1 MKKKH
6 IIISGIALFL
16 ITILLLGLTYAYYK
30 TKVIGNTN
38 EKTISSVGKKLE
50 VTYTDGNG
58 VIKPTGKIEPG
69 YTVTKTFSVKN
80 TGDDTATYSIK
91 LDNITN
97 TFSRAEDWT
106 YVLKEGN
113 TELSTGII
121 PTYETTLL
129 DSIEIESGATKSYSL
144 VVTYANLSD
153 VDQSIDMGATL
164 SIRVNIGD
172 EVKNSVT
179 FIGNGNA
186 LENYRIYGNSIQRGI
201 PTPDNPVE
209 IESVGD
215 KTKNLFDPNILIEQ
229 GWTKEEDGS
238 YYIEN
243 NRTIY
248 KKKLWKNTEGYTG
261 QIRVNYKVKYLKG
274 YEESIAQG
282 SIIRIVYTDG
292 TLKSVAFISGK
303 WSKEWQD
310 VNWNTISDADK
321 IVEYIDWIYG
331 TGDNS
336 TWVKDI
342 MITKDVESDE
352 YEPYGYKI
360 PVTVSGKNLLNSSV
374 TEKTLNGVT
383 LKNENGKIT
392 LNGTCTESANFEMN
406 YINLPEGTYT
416 LKANAS
422 GVPVNNIYAF
432 VQLWDAKNEQQ
443 FWISNDLALRS
454 TTRTVKISAKFL
466 YRIRIEKGVTYDNLT
481 LSPQLESGN
490 TATEYEPYVEP
501 ITTNIYLDEPLRK
514 IGNYADY
521 IDFKEKKVVRYIF
534 KHVLTGD
541 ELVQKIGKDYDWSD
555 NSYFIF
561 YDDTLFKGGLCNY
574 YLVTSNKYYDKG
586 LYLNS
591 SALAIF
597 KDSSVSSAEELNT
610 FFKEKYTLNNPV
622 TFIVPML
629 YRDSKKV
636 KMTTEEVLLPSI
648 NTLNGFNTLKVDT
661 NLKASDIQVNN

>member
-1 MKKKH
+1 MKKKQ

-16 ITILLLGLTYAYYK
+16 ITITLLGLTYAYYK
-30 TKVIGNTN
+30 TKVIGNSN

-50 VTYTDGNG
+50 IIYADENG
-58 VIKPTGKIEPG
+58 VIEAAGIEPG

-91 LDNITN
+91 LDNIIN
-97 TFSRAEDWT
+97 TFTRTEDWT

-113 TELSTGII
+113 TEINKGTI

-129 DSIEIESGATKSYSL
+129 DSVEIESGVTKSYSL
-144 VVTYANLSD
+144 VVTYANLTD
-153 VDQSIDMGATL
+153 VDQSIDMGSTL
-164 SIRVNIGD
+164 SIRVNIAD
-172 EVKNSVT
+172 AVKNSVT
-179 FIGNGNA
+179 FIGNGNSI
-186 LENYRIYGNSIQRGI
+186 ENYRIYGNSIQRGI

-248 KKKLWKNTEGYTG
+248 KKKLWENTEGYTG

-274 YEESIAQG
+274 YEESIAPG

-321 IVEYIDWIYG
+321 IVEYVEWNYG

-360 PVTVSGKNLLNSSV
+360 PITLTGKNLWNIPEEFTFNCYKLEIELQPGTYKIVADSMYVDDKEMRQIYVRFQKNQKGFYLK
-374 TEKTLNGVT
+374 KTQT
-383 LKNENGKIT
+383 IT
-392 LNGTCTESANFEMN
+392 LTTKEDIIYFYSYGYD
-406 YINLPEGTYT
+406 YINSLNHT
-416 LKANAS
+416 
-422 GVPVNNIYAF
+422 
-432 VQLWDAKNEQQ
+432 AKINKLMLIKENE
-443 FWISNDLALRS
+443 DS
-454 TTRTVKISAKFL
+454 T
-466 YRIRIEKGVTYDNLT
+466 
-481 LSPQLESGN
+481 
-490 TATEYEPYVEP
+490 YEPYKET
-501 ITTNIYLDEPLRK
+501 TTNIYLDEPLRK
-514 IGNYADY
+514 IGDYADY
-521 IDFKEKKVVRYIF
+521 IDFKEQKIVRKISKEKIDGTEEWNNQENTTNNFQIFYTNKYKNNVLYTRNALSNKFKNISSRDLQDAMEAYTIQTGLNDGAVYISLP
-534 KHVLTGD
+534 KTIASNPT
-541 ELVQKIGKDYDWSD
+541 EVQK
-555 NSYFIF
+555 
-561 YDDTLFKGGLCNY
+561 
-574 YLVTSNKYYDKG
+574 
-586 LYLNS
+586 
-591 SALAIF
+591 
-597 KDSSVSSAEELNT
+597 
-610 FFKEKYTLNNPV
+610 FFKNNLTEYYYISKNSNINKVNLPEILTNDGVNKLSIKTVINPSNIEIDEK
-622 TFIVPML
+622 
-629 YRDSKKV
+629 
-636 KMTTEEVLLPSI
+636 
-648 NTLNGFNTLKVDT
+648 
-661 NLKASDIQVNN
+661 